1 MNLAI
6 GHARNAT
13 LPLLLAATL
22 STGCAT
28 TFIKQVPNTPESA
41 ATPTLLSGYTVTK
54 VVQSDGETNLLDS
67 VVDATQNAQLEEF
80 GQKAYAKLA
89 EQMAERG
96 FVLEL
101 EATRARSL
109 DVIQVDGGAALA
121 AATGY
126 WKHPE
131 TSSWGANRVA
141 GVLSELDRKSAS
153 EKLYE
158 EGKQKYF
165 AFVDISISDRG
176 SWLVMKSPEIRVQSA
191 VVSAD
196 GKLVMHSQGVGMG
209 KGAFFFADRS
219 PTNLLLAMEEA
230 FAAMKKVEV
239 EELK

>member
-41 ATPTLLSGYTVTK
+41 ATPTLLSGYTVQK
-54 VVQSDGETNLLDS
+54 VAQSNEETNLLDS

-121 AATGY
+121 AGGGRPDRQLAVRRT
-126 WKHPE
+126 
-131 TSSWGANRVA
+131 NVA
-141 GVLSELDRKSAS
+141 GQHVRGDLHVARGEVLP
-153 EKLYE
+153 
-158 EGKQKYF
+158 G
-165 AFVDISISDRG
+165 
-176 SWLVMKSPEIRVQSA
+176 
-191 VVSAD
+191 
-196 GKLVMHSQGVGMG
+196 QG
-209 KGAFFFADRS
+209 
-219 PTNLLLAMEEA
+219 
-230 FAAMKKVEV
+230 
-239 EELK
+239 

>member
-41 ATPTLLSGYTVTK
+41 ATPTLLSGYTVQK
-54 VVQSDGETNLLDS
+54 VAEGKEAGLIDS
-67 VVDATQNAQLEEF
+67 VVDASQNAQLEEF

-165 AFVDISISDRG
+165 AFVDISITDRG
-176 SWLVMKSPEIRVQSA
+176 SWLVMQSPEIRVQSA

>member
-41 ATPTLLSGYTVTK
+41 ATPTLLSGYTVQK
-54 VVQSDGETNLLDS
+54 VAEGKEAGLIDS
-67 VVDATQNAQLEEF
+67 VVDASQNAQLEEF

-131 TSSWGANRVA
+131 TSGWGAHKVA
-141 GVLSELDRKSAS
+141 GVLTDLNRKSAS

-165 AFVDISISDRG
+165 AFVDISITDRG
-176 SWLVMKSPEIRVQSA
+176 SWLVMQSPEIRVQSA

-209 KGAFFFADRS
+209 KGAFFYADRS